1 MPSKIRTKQSLACI
15 SLTDEEKKHLMS
27 EIEAFYL
34 DERGEEIGIIHQ
46 QQLLDLF
53 LEKLAP
59 AIIKHSTTLKS
70 GMHKPLTIWN
80 PIIICSTKNCNKE
93 IVNSGK
99 DIK

>member
-1 MPSKIRTKQSLACI
+1 
-15 SLTDEEKKHLMS
+15 MS

-59 AIIKHSTTLKS
+59 AVY
-70 GMHKPLTIWN
+70 
-80 PIIICSTKNCNKE
+80 NKALDDAKKWHAQALDNME
-93 IVNSGK
+93 SDYYMLYK
-99 DIK
+99 ELQ

>member
-15 SLTDEEKKHLMS
+15 SITDEEKKHLMS

-59 AIIKHSTTLKS
+59 AVY
-70 GMHKPLTIWN
+70 
-80 PIIICSTKNCNKE
+80 NKALDDAKKWHAQALDNME
-93 IVNSGK
+93 SDYYMLYK
-99 DIK
+99 ELQ

>member
-1 MPSKIRTKQSLACI
+1 MPSKTHKKQCLTCF

-46 QQLLDLF
+46 QQLLNLF

-59 AIIKHSTTLKS
+59 AVY
-70 GMHKPLTIWN
+70 
-80 PIIICSTKNCNKE
+80 NKALDDAKKWHAQALDNME
-93 IVNSGK
+93 SDYYMLYK
-99 DIK
+99 ELQ